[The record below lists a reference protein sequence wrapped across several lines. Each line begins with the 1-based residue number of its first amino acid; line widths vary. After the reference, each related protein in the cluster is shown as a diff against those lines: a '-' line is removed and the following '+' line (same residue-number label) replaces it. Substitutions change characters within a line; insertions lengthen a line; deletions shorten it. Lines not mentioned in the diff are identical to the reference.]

1 MLETYFTQ
9 KFHLSSEIE
18 VVEVEKPSILLDF
31 GRFSSQIPYVIYIGN
46 LRKIQHFQLPP
57 PISPSSS
64 GIFEWNKFL
73 TCLVMSQLVR
83 KPSLKEIGALTKKWR
98 TKRPIHPPSGWISN
112 YHPHTMN
119 FRSKIHENPRQQSLK
134 FENWD
139 HKLFRTPK
147 IIWKL
152 EILVENE
159 PIKVMQFNSVT

>member
-1 MLETYFTQ
+1 MLETYFTR

-46 LRKIQHFQLPP
+46 LRKTRHFQLPP

-83 KPSLKEIGALTKKWR
+83 KPSLKEIGAVTKKWR
-98 TKRPIHPPSGWISN
+98 VKKFLDPPLRTVLKLLSSHRMS
-112 YHPHTMN
+112 YHDG
-119 FRSKIHENPRQQSLK
+119 L
-134 FENWD
+134 
-139 HKLFRTPK
+139 
-147 IIWKL
+147 
-152 EILVENE
+152 ENE
-159 PIKVMQFNSVT
+159 LIIMKCQTGSLLFLMILSGLDIFWI